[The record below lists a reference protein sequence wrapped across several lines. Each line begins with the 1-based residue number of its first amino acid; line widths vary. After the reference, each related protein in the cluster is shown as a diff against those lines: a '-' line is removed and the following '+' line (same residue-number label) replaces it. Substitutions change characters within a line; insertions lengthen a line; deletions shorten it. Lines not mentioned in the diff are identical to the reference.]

1 MFEMLQ
7 ASTWGRALTE
17 DQLERVACE
26 AREQQVPAGG
36 YAAHAGTVV
45 DHWSGVIEGLLKMS
59 VTAPDGRVTTLAGV
73 NGEGWYGEGSLLK
86 REPRRYD
93 VIALRPSRLVQ
104 VPQSTF
110 EWLRHHSL
118 PFNHYLQHLMNA
130 RLSLFIGMLQVD
142 RLLSA
147 EERVAHCLSTLFN
160 TDLYPNPRQ
169 HVDLSQQEIGLLSG
183 LSRQRANIVLGVL
196 QERGLLRI
204 EARGGITVL
213 DIEGLRRYAAGR

>member
-7 ASTWGRALTE
+7 GSIWGRALTE
-17 DQLERVACE
+17 EQLDRVACE
-26 AREQQVPAGG
+26 AREQQVQGG
-36 YAAHAGTVV
+36 AYAARAGQVV

-73 NGEGWYGEGSLLK
+73 NGEAWYGEGSLLK

-110 EWLRHHSL
+110 EWLRQQSL
-118 PFNHYLQHLMNA
+118 PFNHYLQNLMNA

-147 EERVAHCLSTLFN
+147 EERVAHCLATLFN
-160 TDLYPNPRQ
+160 TDLYPNPRSF
-169 HVDLSQQEIGLLSG
+169 VDLSQQEIGLLSG
-183 LSRQRANIVLGVL
+183 VSRQRANIVLSTL
-196 QERGLLRI
+196 QERGLLRN
-204 EARGGITVL
+204 ETRGITVL
-213 DIEGLRRYAAGR
+213 DVDGLRRFAVGAR